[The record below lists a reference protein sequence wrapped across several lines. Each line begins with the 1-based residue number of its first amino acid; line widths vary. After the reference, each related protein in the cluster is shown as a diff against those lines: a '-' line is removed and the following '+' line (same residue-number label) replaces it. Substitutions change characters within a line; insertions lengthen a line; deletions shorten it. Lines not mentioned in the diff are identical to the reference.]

1 VFEYRVDTDRAWA
14 SRSGLG
20 GSPLAR
26 EAEWTPEHLVLAGL
40 SRCTLT
46 SLEYH
51 AKRAGVEATAAVTAH
66 GTVTR
71 REDDGR
77 FAFVDVSVALDA
89 GVTALVGA
97 NGVGKTTLLRAMAGV
112 LAPERGTIALD
123 GVDVRALDA
132 RARAR
137 SIALVDPTEPVLAAL
152 LVEDAVAAA
161 RFPHH
166 RWWEWEATAQD
177 EAAVD
182 DALER
187 TALTAFRG
195 REIGTLSAGERQRVW
210 IAVAIAQRAAVIL
223 FDEPTSH
230 LDLKASVETL
240 QLVRELAASGALV
253 VAVLHQLEEA
263 AAFADRVVVLGD
275 GGVIADGPPERAL
288 TSATIERA
296 YGVTVTVERRPDGLA
311 FHRNATIVAR

>member
-1 VFEYRVDTDRAWA
+1 MTLALERVE
-14 SRSGLG
+14 
-20 GSPLAR
+20 LAR
-26 EAEWTPEHLVLAGL
+26 GG
-40 SRCTLT
+40 RTL
-46 SLEYH
+46 L
-51 AKRAGVEATAAVTAH
+51 R
-66 GTVTR
+66 
-71 REDDGR
+71 
-77 FAFVDVSVALDA
+77 DVSLALEGGVVA
-89 GVTALVGA
+89 VVGP
-97 NGVGKTTLLRAMAGV
+97 NGVGKTTLLRAMAGA
-112 LAPERGTIALD
+112 LAPASGSIALD
-123 GVDVRALDA
+123 GVDVRGLDVRE
-132 RARAR
+132 RARR
-137 SIALVDPTEPVLAAL
+137 IALVDPTEPVLAAL

-177 EAAVD
+177 DAAVD
-182 DALER
+182 DALAS
-187 TALTAFRG
+187 TGLTAFRG

-210 IAVAIAQRAAVIL
+210 IALAIAQRASVIL

-240 QLVRELAASGALV
+240 QLVRELAAGGALV

-296 YGVTVTVERRPDGLA
+296 YGVPVTVERRLEGLA
-311 FHRNATIVAR
+311 FHRNIART